1 MKTKKV
7 NLNEFKI
14 LIKRIIKEE
23 YEDENPDVPV
33 DINKSLSELLNYYST
48 PQILDAM
55 VKFYEN
61 EGENKTVNQLKL
73 FSNKM
78 RKDIYNPVRGW

>member
-7 NLNEFKI
+7 NLNEFKT
-14 LIKRIIKEE
+14 LIKKIIKEE
-23 YEDENPDVPV
+23 YEDENPDIPV
-33 DINKSLSELLNYYST
+33 DINKSLSELLNFYST

-61 EGENKTVNQLKL
+61 EGESKTVNQLKL

-78 RKDIYNPVRGW
+78 RKDIYTPVGGW

>member
-7 NLNEFKI
+7 NLNEFKT
-14 LIKRIIKEE
+14 LIKKIIKEE
-23 YEDENPDVPV
+23 YEDENPDIPV

-61 EGENKTVNQLKL
+61 EGESKTVNQLKL

-78 RKDIYNPVRGW
+78 RKDIYGW

>member
-33 DINKSLSELLNYYST
+33 DINKSLLELLNYYST

-55 VKFYEN
+55 VNFYEN
-61 EGENKTVNQLKL
+61 KGESQTVNQLKL

>member
-14 LIKRIIKEE
+14 LIKKIIKEE
-23 YEDENPDVPV
+23 YEDEIPDISV
-33 DINKSLSELLNYYST
+33 DINKSLLELLNYYST

-61 EGENKTVNQLKL
+61 RGESQTVNRLKL

-78 RKDIYNPVRGW
+78 RKDIYNPIRGW

>member
-14 LIKRIIKEE
+14 LIKKIIKEE
-23 YEDENPDVPV
+23 YEDEIPDIPV
-33 DINKSLSELLNYYST
+33 DINKSLLELLNYYST

-55 VKFYEN
+55 VNFYEN
-61 EGENKTVNQLKL
+61 KGESQTVNQLKL

-78 RKDIYNPVRGW
+78 RKDIYNPIRGW

>member
-14 LIKRIIKEE
+14 LIKKIIKEE
-23 YEDENPDVPV
+23 YEDENPDIPV
-33 DINKSLSELLNYYST
+33 DINKSLLELLNYYST

-55 VKFYEN
+55 VNFYEN
-61 EGENKTVNQLKL
+61 KGESQTVNQLKL

-78 RKDIYNPVRGW
+78 RKDIYNPIRGW

>member
-14 LIKRIIKEE
+14 LIKKIIKEE
-23 YEDENPDVPV
+23 YEDENPDIPV
-33 DINKSLSELLNYYST
+33 DINKSLLELLNYYST

-55 VKFYEN
+55 VNFYEN
-61 EGENKTVNQLKL
+61 KGESKTVNQLKL

-78 RKDIYNPVRGW
+78 RKDIYNPIRGW